1 MNKPCLCREFFEEI
15 STKLGNRF
23 HIVEMFSFKGSFC
36 GKRAT
41 NKIFFRR
48 KKGTGPPVVSC
59 IDCGLIMSMP
69 AAILACLAAHLT
81 CSAAFVPLPFFC
93 SRSESRRS
101 ANFAERSLGF
111 RVKAERSLGF
121 RKAENLVAQMSATR
135 PESYNIRSL
144 VELDPKS
151 KKALNTDAS
160 ASGLAG
166 SQPKITSPKFDDVC
180 EFTGVTLSRF
190 MSAVSRENPEL
201 RDLETL
207 ISGIQQ
213 SVKTIAKL
221 VERGGNWGPEEHKQ
235 KQLVNVANDILRKT
249 LAATGTVG
257 TISAHSSQF
266 SQQEE
271 FPLMVSKLRP
281 KTANCDWAKL

>member
-1 MNKPCLCREFFEEI
+1 VFENL
-15 STKLGNRF
+15 TGTVNLF
-23 HIVEMFSFKGSFC
+23 EMFSFNIVSRFFFE
-36 GKRAT
+36 
-41 NKIFFRR
+41 KIYHSVVNAHKQLFRTQ
-48 KKGTGPPVVSC
+48 GVGW
-59 IDCGLIMSMP
+59 GLLSKIIPWSTILQPLMI
-69 AAILACLAAHLT
+69 ILACLAAHLT
-81 CSAAFVPLPFFC
+81 CSAAFVPLPLFS

-101 ANFAERSLGF
+101 ANFAERSLAF
-111 RVKAERSLGF
+111 PFPPSSRSHD
-121 RKAENLVAQMSATR
+121 LVVLMAATR
-135 PESYNIRSL
+135 PESYDIRGL

-151 KKALNTDAS
+151 TKVLNTDAS
-160 ASGLAG
+160 SSGLAG
-166 SQPKITSPKFDDVC
+166 AQPKITSPKFDDVC

-271 FPLMVSKLRP
+271 FPLMVSKRRP
-281 KTANCDWAKL
+281 KTAKCDWAKL

>member
-1 MNKPCLCREFFEEI
+1 M
-15 STKLGNRF
+15 
-23 HIVEMFSFKGSFC
+23 
-36 GKRAT
+36 
-41 NKIFFRR
+41 
-48 KKGTGPPVVSC
+48 
-59 IDCGLIMSMP
+59 
-69 AAILACLAAHLT
+69 
-81 CSAAFVPLPFFC
+81 
-93 SRSESRRS
+93 
-101 ANFAERSLGF
+101 
-111 RVKAERSLGF
+111 KAERSLGF
-121 RKAENLVAQMSATR
+121 RKAEILVAQMSATR
-135 PESYNIRSL
+135 PESYNTRSL

-151 KKALNTDAS
+151 KKVLNTDASAS

-221 VERGGNWGPEEHKQ
+221 VERGGNWGPEEQKQ
-235 KQLVNVANDILRKT
+235 KQLVNVANDILKKT

-281 KTANCDWAKL
+281 KTAK

>member
-1 MNKPCLCREFFEEI
+1 MTGSPI
-15 STKLGNRF
+15 SY
-23 HIVEMFSFKGSFC
+23 
-36 GKRAT
+36 
-41 NKIFFRR
+41 
-48 KKGTGPPVVSC
+48 PC
-59 IDCGLIMSMP
+59 IDCVLIMSMP

-121 RKAENLVAQMSATR
+121 RKAEILVAQMSATR
-135 PESYNIRSL
+135 PESYNTRSL

-151 KKALNTDAS
+151 KKVLNTDASAS

-207 ISGIQQ
+207 ISGIKIFYYEQQ
-213 SVKTIAKL
+213 IKRELKGIHIRGCRCNERLQAKTDGSTRLAYTGLTSDSNIDLYVGVCPFVGRCKKKNLMGDVKK
-221 VERGGNWGPEEHKQ
+221 K
-235 KQLVNVANDILRKT
+235 ANI
-249 LAATGTVG
+249 
-257 TISAHSSQF
+257 
-266 SQQEE
+266 
-271 FPLMVSKLRP
+271 
-281 KTANCDWAKL
+281 

>member
-1 MNKPCLCREFFEEI
+1 M
-15 STKLGNRF
+15 
-23 HIVEMFSFKGSFC
+23 
-36 GKRAT
+36 
-41 NKIFFRR
+41 
-48 KKGTGPPVVSC
+48 
-59 IDCGLIMSMP
+59 
-69 AAILACLAAHLT
+69 AA
-81 CSAAFVPLPFFC
+81 
-93 SRSESRRS
+93 
-101 ANFAERSLGF
+101 
-111 RVKAERSLGF
+111 K
-121 RKAENLVAQMSATR
+121 R
-135 PESYNIRSL
+135 PESYDIRGL

-151 KKALNTDAS
+151 KKVLNTDAS

-166 SQPKITSPKFDDVC
+166 AQPKITLPKFDDVC

-221 VERGGNWGPEEHKQ
+221 VERGGNWGPEEQKQ
-235 KQLVNVANDILRKT
+235 KQLVNVANDILKKT

-271 FPLMVSKLRP
+271 FPLMVSKCHP
-281 KTANCDWAKL
+281 KTANFDWTKR